1 MTNDMQR
8 IQVICQTS
16 LRLGPVWEF
25 FASRILF
32 QGLVI
37 ERSGTSIAEQR
48 KVKARARKQHTPKR
62 TRNPNQPR
70 GEGAATQNQDTPK
83 NRGTPNSKSTNR
95 CGPYIYVYTYIDIHT
110 YLHTHICVCL
120 YIIYIYTYI
129 CIYQFWALLY
139 PQKLHRHLTPPSP
152 SMDRGQPGSRP
163 SHCAHTSLGVA
174 DGENLS

>member
-110 YLHTHICVCL
+110 YLHTHCMSIH
-120 YIIYIYTYI
+120 YIYTHTYVYI
-129 CIYQFWALLY
+129 NSGPFYI
-139 PQKLHRHLTPPSP
+139 PKNSIDT
-152 SMDRGQPGSRP
+152 
-163 SHCAHTSLGVA
+163 
-174 DGENLS
+174 